1 MTIFRHR
8 ISGPGQA
15 GDIWVNTMHSSSNA
29 TLAQAHAAWVALIG
43 KFYATVMEPLW
54 STQVEATACETDQLD
69 PATGKNV
76 GQIQS
81 DLTIKGTGTGLQLPQ
96 RMAVVVGLRTN
107 LPTRA
112 GRGRVFVPAPD
123 STHLQANGQLAGADA
138 NTIAVGMQGA
148 IQTANA
154 VTQFGIFHKK
164 TLTISSI
171 GQVTVG
177 QVLGSQRRRTNKV
190 PANYQS
196 QNI

>member
-8 ISGPGQA
+8 ISGPGPA

-123 STHLQANGQLAGADA
+123 STPLVVKGKDGCDVANM
-138 NTIAVGMQGA
+138 IAVGGSRVFLA
-148 IQTANA
+148 ADA
-154 VTQFGIFHKK
+154 RTQFGF
-164 TLTISSI
+164 
-171 GQVTVG
+171 
-177 QVLGSQRRRTNKV
+177 
-190 PANYQS
+190 
-196 QNI
+196 